1 MSPPAPIFDHRIFV
15 NPANAASPVKT
26 PDKVVD
32 VRIVRSSSREKV
44 ESDATVTSSLSA
56 AAATE
61 ENGGIRVSKLD
72 LSNDSVSLGTSDNVE
87 DAEDDDQEPANVSL
101 DNLFDIHAGNDD
113 FLYRE
118 WLT

>member
-15 NPANAASPVKT
+15 NPAKAASPVKT

-61 ENGGIRVSKLD
+61 ENGGIRVSKLA

-113 FLYRE
+113 FLYR
-118 WLT
+118 

>member
-61 ENGGIRVSKLD
+61 ENGGIRVSKLA

-87 DAEDDDQEPANVSL
+87 DAEDNDQEPANVSL

-113 FLYRE
+113 FLYR
-118 WLT
+118 

>member
-1 MSPPAPIFDHRIFV
+1 MASNNFFDHRIFV

-32 VRIVRSSSREKV
+32 VSIVRSSSREKV

-61 ENGGIRVSKLD
+61 ENGGIRVSKLA

-113 FLYRE
+113 FLYR
-118 WLT
+118 